1 MIISKTPLRVSFF
14 GGGTDFYEYFE
25 EFGGITI
32 STTIDKYCY
41 VTLTE
46 LPAIFDYRYQV
57 TYSIIERVK
66 SLEEM
71 KHPSIKNALFFSG
84 LERARIVY
92 DADMPANSGLGSSS
106 AFVVGLL
113 NCIYTFQNKDFDLKR
128 LTSDA
133 IHVER
138 VLCKEDGGIQDQ
150 IACSHGGFNIIKYNS
165 KGYAIQKVTISKARM
180 KQLNNSL
187 VLFFTGFTRISH
199 NISAKQKQNLKSN
212 INHLNKLK
220 EYAYQASIVLQD
232 DSLDLDI
239 FGKLLNDSWLVKK
252 ALAKGISND
261 SIDQIYERA
270 ISAGALGG
278 KLLGAGGAGFL
289 LFYVNNSNRESLINS
304 LKDLNQVNF
313 TFTDSAS
320 EIIYDSRKER

>member
-14 GGGTDFYEYFE
+14 GGGTDYYEYFE

-66 SLEEM
+66 SLKEM
-71 KHPSIKNALFFSG
+71 KHPSIKNALLFSD

-92 DADMPANSGLGSSS
+92 DADIPANSGLGSSS
-106 AFVVGLL
+106 SFVVGLL
-113 NCIYTFQNKDFDLKR
+113 NCIYTYQNRDFDLKR
-128 LTSDA
+128 LASDA

-138 VLCKEDGGIQDQ
+138 VLCREDGGIQDQ
-150 IACSHGGFNIIKYNS
+150 IASSHGGFNIIKYNS
-165 KGYAIQKVTISKARM
+165 EGYAVQKVKISKSRM

-199 NISAKQKQNLKSN
+199 NISAEQKQNLKSN
-212 INHLNKLK
+212 IHHLNKLK
-220 EYAYQASIVLQD
+220 EYAYEASRVLQD

-252 ALAKGISND
+252 DLANGISNE
-261 SIDQIYERA
+261 SVDQIYERA

-289 LFYVNNSNRESLINS
+289 LFYVNNSNREALINS
-304 LKDLNQVNF
+304 LQDLYHVDFNF
-313 TFTDSAS
+313 TESAS
-320 EIIYDSRKER
+320 EIIYDSRKEQ